1 MRVGVYCCQQGII
14 FKQEFLIVCLAMAG
28 IGVRSVYG
36 FIWPLGVETFKIK
49 IKMAAIRMIGTY
61 ETVVFN

>member
-1 MRVGVYCCQQGII
+1 MRVGVYFCQQGII
-14 FKQEFLIVCLAMAG
+14 FKQEFLIFRLAMAG

-49 IKMAAIRMIGTY
+49 IKMAAIRMISTY
-61 ETVVFN
+61 GAVQ